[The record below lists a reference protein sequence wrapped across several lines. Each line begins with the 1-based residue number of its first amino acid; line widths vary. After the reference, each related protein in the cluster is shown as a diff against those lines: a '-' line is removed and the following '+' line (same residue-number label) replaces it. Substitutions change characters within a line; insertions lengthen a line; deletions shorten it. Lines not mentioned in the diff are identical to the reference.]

1 MNTQTTMHAHEHS
14 YVHIFMCVCMCVC
27 ARVEKQPSHG
37 LPPRGGI
44 TARGMT
50 STLSHCIQ
58 APAPTTIC
66 RTTRPLSVRS
76 GHTHKKKREKKRKKE
91 RTICRTTRPLSVRS
105 GYTHKKKR
113 EKKRKKREN
122 NLSHNSAALRSLRLH
137 TRILYTHNSLSVS
150 LSLSLSLSLSRTHAH
165 IESLSLSRSL
175 SPSPNAPSNLKLHDI
190 YDYPSPPTYST
201 VPSCVQV
208 EKKNSEKKLDDIHD
222 YPSPPTYSH
231 ALKSIDERK
240 N

>member
-76 GHTHKKKREKKRKKE
+76 GHTHKKKREKKRKK
-91 RTICRTTRPLSVRS
+91 
-105 GYTHKKKR
+105 
-113 EKKRKKREN
+113 REN

-165 IESLSLSRSL
+165 IESVSLSRSL
-175 SPSPNAPSNLKLHDI
+175 SPSPKAPSNLKLHDI